1 MPPRFGARSA
11 APTRDNSAV
20 VGCCRLPTALAIPG
34 QRARHYARRRT
45 ALLGRSDVGLA
56 AYAPPVTTDRP
67 TEGHAF
73 LSYVREDTAEVDALQ
88 QTLEAAGIR
97 VWRDTQDLWPG
108 EDWRAKIRQA
118 ITDDALVFLACF
130 SSRGVSKPK
139 SYQNE
144 ELVLAVDEIRRR
156 RPDEPWLI
164 PVRLDECDISDRDL
178 GGGRTLSSLQR
189 VDLYGD
195 QAGRG
200 VARLVATVLR
210 LLGSDGSGTSVLPL
224 SVGSTDRLKAMLP
237 LPERDIAL
245 DDLVTAEAE
254 RAADAFADTTLFPVS
269 LTTSSGDGV
278 RLVADQAHRY
288 LGTAQPLA
296 ELLATGCALSQRRHD
311 PVWRRA
317 VETVGRTVNRELSG
331 LSVLLELRHLALLP
345 VLYAAG
351 LGAVSRQNWPALL
364 AVSTQAQVRN
374 RNGVKVPAVSLGHV
388 WLPFQSAEIA
398 ASVVAMEVAAG
409 APLAD
414 DEVAALRTG
423 RRGKRHTPVS
433 DTLHDTLRTALRTL
447 LRDDADYDDAFDE
460 TEILLAVLAGASAT
474 EAGARGEYQH
484 GAWTGAF
491 TWRRG
496 YEQDYE
502 EKVWRARRGPLLDAG
517 AFGGD
522 PAAAD
527 TAFAGFAEQAAKA
540 RRHRF

>member
-1 MPPRFGARSA
+1 MA
-11 APTRDNSAV
+11 T
-20 VGCCRLPTALAIPG
+20 
-34 QRARHYARRRT
+34 H
-45 ALLGRSDVGLA
+45 
-56 AYAPPVTTDRP
+56 RP
-67 TEGHAF
+67 AEGHAF

-164 PVRLDECDISDRDL
+164 PVRLDECDIPDRDL

-189 VDLYGD
+189 VDLHGD
-195 QAGRG
+195 QTGRG
-200 VARLVATVLR
+200 IARLVATVLR
-210 LLGSDGSGTSVLPL
+210 LLGSDATANALPL
-224 SVGSTDRLKAMLP
+224 SIGTTDRLKAMLP

-245 DDLVTAEAE
+245 EDLVAAEAE
-254 RAADAFADTTLFPVS
+254 RAAGAFADTNLFPVS
-269 LTTSSGDGV
+269 LTTPVGDGV
-278 RLVADQAHRY
+278 RVVADRAHRY
-288 LGTAQPLA
+288 LETAQPLA
-296 ELLATGCALSQRRHD
+296 ELLATGCALGQRRHD

-317 VETVGRTVNRELSG
+317 VETTGRTVNRESSG
-331 LSVLLELRHLALLP
+331 TTVLLELRHLALLP
-345 VLYAAG
+345 VLYAAA

-364 AVSTQAQVRN
+364 AVSAQAQVRN
-374 RNGVKVPAVSLGHV
+374 RHGVKVPAVSLAHV

-398 ASVVAMEVAAG
+398 ASVVAIEVAAG

-414 DEVAALRTG
+414 DELSALRTG

-433 DTLHDTLRTALRTL
+433 DALHDTMRPALRKL
-447 LRDDADYDDAFDE
+447 LPDDADYDDAFDE
-460 TEILLAVLAGASAT
+460 TEILLAVLAGASAA
-474 EAGARGEYQH
+474 EARARGEYQH
-484 GAWTGAF
+484 GAWIGAF
-491 TWRRG
+491 TWRRR

-502 EKVWRARRGPLLDAG
+502 EKVWRARRDPLLRAG

-527 TAFAGFAEQAAKA
+527 ATFATFAEQATEA
-540 RRHRF
+540 RRRRF